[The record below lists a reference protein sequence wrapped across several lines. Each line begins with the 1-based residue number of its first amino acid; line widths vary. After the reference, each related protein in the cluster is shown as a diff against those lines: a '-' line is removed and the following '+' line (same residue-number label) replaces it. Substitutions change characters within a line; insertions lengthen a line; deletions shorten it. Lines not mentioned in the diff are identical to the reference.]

1 MWTHWCCD
9 NYLDFSFESQIPSES
24 GIIKH
29 TAQSGYAVC
38 VCLTLNSQEVPLLR
52 FDWQVFSLPHGLQI
66 GKTHTRSEEK
76 KVKAIHQCK
85 CDNVP
90 IISRLMESFI
100 AASDNRSGPRQAVTS
115 AAQSG
120 RQCCLLTCSTV
131 GHPAVSQSIIN
142 RLERGVR
149 TAALRQSVAVLTT
162 LTALWK
168 WKYMNASLWASSSN
182 YYYIVWVILF

>member
-1 MWTHWCCD
+1 MCTHWCCD
-9 NYLDFSFESQIPSES
+9 NYLDFTRESQIPSVS

-29 TAQSGYAVC
+29 TAQSGCAVC
-38 VCLTLNSQEVPLLR
+38 IYLTLNSQEVPLLR

-66 GKTHTRSEEK
+66 GKTHTHTQWRK

-100 AASDNRSGPRQAVTS
+100 AASDNRSDPRQAVTS

-120 RQCCLLTCSTV
+120 RQCCLLTRSTV

-149 TAALRQSVAVLTT
+149 TAALRESVAVLTT
-162 LTALWK
+162 LTALSK
-168 WKYMNASLWASSSN
+168 WKYMRASLWASRSN
-182 YYYIVWVILF
+182 